1 MCGGG
6 GEQREGES
14 RGTEGAERGDGM
26 RGAGKITHVGWGASR
41 GDEAGDPDG
50 VILSRL
56 RRLPVIPAPGT
67 HDSIRPARGKMRGGG
82 DIREHILKGDCFVKL
97 SKLIFLK
104 KVGAIYVLKL
114 HILPLGIGS
123 NDFNTIRSNTNSTVH

>member
-1 MCGGG
+1 MKIHAL
-6 GEQREGES
+6 QRG
-14 RGTEGAERGDGM
+14 
-26 RGAGKITHVGWGASR
+26 GKIKANLVMEVKTR
-41 GDEAGDPDG
+41 ENE
-50 VILSRL
+50 
-56 RRLPVIPAPGT
+56 
-67 HDSIRPARGKMRGGG
+67 RGGG

-123 NDFNTIRSNTNSTVH
+123 KDFNTIRSNTNSTVH